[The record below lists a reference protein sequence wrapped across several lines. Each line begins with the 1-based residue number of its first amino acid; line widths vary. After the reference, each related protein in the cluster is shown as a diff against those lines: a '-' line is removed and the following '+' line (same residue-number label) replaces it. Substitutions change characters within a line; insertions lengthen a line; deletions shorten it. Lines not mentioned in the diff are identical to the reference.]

1 MTRAAGLRELQDRRE
16 TGHRENQRQGD
27 RQRKGG
33 RGASFTTGLGSGAVA
48 TLQRGNSVSSSLNFN
63 QWIQGLATVSSEE
76 D

>member
-1 MTRAAGLRELQDRRE
+1 MTDREREAVVLVSQLGL
-16 TGHRENQRQGD
+16 
-27 RQRKGG
+27 
-33 RGASFTTGLGSGAVA
+33 AVVPRVLA